1 VRCHAEEH
9 RVLPANMA
17 EASKSCRWNN
27 AAMLPVAAVA
37 LALSALPRASAQA
50 TLLKCP
56 YPCGDNTDLFCPQK
70 DHVPGGSA
78 VSGSIAAG
86 LGPEDGWDVRV
97 YQVEPAKTK
106 VTLPTF
112 KVMIMDDENWFR
124 YLNNSQDKTV
134 ESCKEEVKLNTAI
147 NCFSLQTRKCKTH
160 KHPRNPK
167 LLVNYTHV
175 VIECEEHKI
184 GCNLAWSVNGIFMPE
199 EECWTMGLPC
209 GYWTAL
215 LCLIFLGSLGVAA
228 YFFRDVLADWAAK
241 ATVPEVL
248 KGPWNI
254 FSGRFNG
261 VEEMEA
267 RLAQRGRG
275 DIMGEEGVKEPY
287 VRL

>member
-1 VRCHAEEH
+1 
-9 RVLPANMA
+9 MA

-37 LALSALPRASAQA
+37 LALSALPRSSAQA

-167 LLVNYTHV
+167 VSSPLLLLPSLRVRPLLPLLPPSARV
-175 VIECEEHKI
+175 L
-184 GCNLAWSVNGIFMPE
+184 GMGAAW
-199 EECWTMGLPC
+199 
-209 GYWTAL
+209 
-215 LCLIFLGSLGVAA
+215 AA
-228 YFFRDVLADWAAK
+228 YWSYGS
-241 ATVPEVL
+241 TEH
-248 KGPWNI
+248 
-254 FSGRFNG
+254 
-261 VEEMEA
+261 
-267 RLAQRGRG
+267 
-275 DIMGEEGVKEPY
+275 
-287 VRL
+287 